1 MIQALI
7 KILTPSSPAYG
18 NSLAFEKP
26 VTCQQLTAR
35 LRPGDVILSRTNS
48 LLYEIA
54 RKFMGMNYD
63 HVAVVLN

>member
-26 VTCQQLTAR
+26 VTCQELMAK
-35 LRPGDVILSRTNS
+35 LRPGDVIFSRTNS
-48 LLYEIA
+48 LLYEVA